1 MVVNRRERVRAATVQ
16 EIKDVARAQ
25 LVTLGPH
32 AVSLRAIAR
41 EMGMTAPA
49 LYRYF
54 PSFDHLVKALVNDMY
69 DEVHA
74 AMVRARDNVE
84 VGHTQADNV
93 KVGHAGADNAAAQHS
108 KQRLIAVSQAFRRWA
123 VQHRAEFGLL
133 FDSPRTV
140 GCIAGQESGT
150 GPSGAARCSYI
161 LIEIFEQLWQQQSY
175 VVPAPDETATAL
187 LEQLSV
193 YRTAVVTLLPVGP
206 LNVAMSVWLR
216 IFGLVSLE
224 IFGHI
229 PFAHHNAEAFFSQ
242 QLSDIMAGLDAGLPG
257 TPS

>member
-1 MVVNRRERVRAATVQ
+1 MTMVVNRRERVRAATVQ

-25 LVTLGPH
+25 LVALGPH

-54 PSFDHLVKALVNDMY
+54 PSFDHLVKALVRDMY

-74 AMVRARDNVE
+74 AMARARDSVE
-84 VGHTQADNV
+84 VGSV
-93 KVGHAGADNAAAQHS
+93 GADNIEADSVAAQYS
-108 KQRLIAVSQAFRRWA
+108 KQRLIAASQAFRRWA

-140 GCIAGQESGT
+140 GCVDGQEPGT
-150 GPSGAARCSYI
+150 GPSGATRCSYI

-187 LEQLSV
+187 LEQLSA
-193 YRTAVVTLLPVGP
+193 YRAATATPLPVGA

-216 IFGLVSLE
+216 LFGLVSLE
-224 IFGHI
+224 VFGHI
-229 PFAHHNAEAFFSQ
+229 PFAHHDAEAFFSQ
-242 QLSDIMAGLDAGLPG
+242 QLSDIMAGLSSALP
-257 TPS
+257 TPTECI